1 VIAVARFDVYPNP
14 EAAERKHTPFLLDLQ
29 NDFIDGLSTRVVA
42 PLRKAAAFGPR
53 AKNLNPVFTIA
64 EEDVV
69 LDMAALGALPASL
82 LRKPVANLR
91 GVRAPLQEALDTLF
105 GSY

>member
-1 VIAVARFDVYPNP
+1 VTVVARFDVYPNP
-14 EAAERKHTPFLLDLQ
+14 VAAERKHTPFFLDLQ
-29 NDFIDGLSTRVVA
+29 NDYIDGLPSRVVA

-64 EEDVV
+64 EEDLV
-69 LDMAALGALPASL
+69 LDMAALGAVPSGL
-82 LRKPVANLR
+82 LRKAVANLR
-91 GVRAPLQEALDTLF
+91 GARAPVQEALDTLF